1 MVRDQGERVTA
12 TTQKNHLERVCVR
25 KSIVISLA
33 LAMLLVILAAFSLYN
48 FYQFTSTPL
57 SHSTQ
62 ETVYTLKPGTGA
74 LKMLYQLKKQGVL
87 NERQRLFLGWY
98 IQYKG
103 YEKLLKAGEYQFAL
117 SITPQALIGKLV
129 KGEVIQY
136 PFTLI
141 EGTTFEELFNTL
153 ASMPKIEKTLHGK
166 SIDEIMSLLN
176 IHGSL
181 EGQFFP
187 ETYFYTANMT
197 DLSLLQRAHQ
207 MMNKKL
213 QIAWNMRSPEVVVK
227 TPYEALILAS
237 IIEKEAAMDTERC
250 LISGVFQRRL
260 QRNMRLQADPTVV
273 YGLQKEYTG
282 KLTREQLRR
291 DTPYNTYTR
300 LGLPPTPIAC
310 PSMKSIIAAMHP
322 DRSDAL
328 YFVAKG
334 DGTHAFSDDLKAHN
348 QAVSQYQL
356 SPTSYHIG
364 VGMSLGNV
372 SNGQ

>member
-1 MVRDQGERVTA
+1 M
-12 TTQKNHLERVCVR
+12 VR
-25 KSIVISLA
+25 KSVVISLA
-33 LAMLLVILAAFSLYN
+33 LAMLLLLLGAFSLYS
-48 FYQFTSTPL
+48 FIQFTQTPL
-57 SHSTQ
+57 SQSDQT
-62 ETVYTLKPGTGA
+62 TFYTLAPGTGA
-74 LKMLYQLKKQGVL
+74 LRMVHQLKKQGVL
-87 NERQRLFLGWY
+87 NERQRLFLSWY

-103 YEKLLKAGEYQFAL
+103 YEKLLKAGEYQFAF
-117 SITPQALIGKLV
+117 SITPQDLLNKLV
-129 KGEVIQY
+129 KGDVVQY

-141 EGTTFEELFNTL
+141 EGATVEELIKSID
-153 ASMPKIEKTLHGK
+153 SMPKINKTLQGK
-166 SIDEIMSLLN
+166 SPEEIAQLLN
-176 IHGSL
+176 IQGSL

-213 QIAWNMRSPEVVVK
+213 QTAWNMRSPDVFLQ

-237 IIEKEAAMDTERC
+237 IIEKEAAMDKERS

-260 QRNMRLQADPTVV
+260 QKKMRLQADPTVV
-273 YGLQKEYTG
+273 YGLQKEYNG
-282 KLTREQLRR
+282 KLTREALRK

-300 LGLPPTPIAC
+300 FGLPPTPIAC

-334 DGTHAFSDDLKAHN
+334 DGTHAFSADLKTHN
-348 QAVSQYQL
+348 EAVSQYQL
-356 SPTSYHIG
+356 SPTLYRIG
-364 VGMSLGNV
+364 DGIMKGNAI
-372 SNGQ
+372 